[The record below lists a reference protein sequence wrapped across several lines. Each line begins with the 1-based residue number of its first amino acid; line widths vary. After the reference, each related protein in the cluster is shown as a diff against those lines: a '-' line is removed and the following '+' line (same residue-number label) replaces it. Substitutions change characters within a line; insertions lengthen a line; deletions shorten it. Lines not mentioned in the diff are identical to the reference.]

1 MCPLVDGCGC
11 YKLTYLFDLKKK
23 HFSFSLSLTT
33 HAPIEQNQVLNQ
45 FLDTRDDPDVNLR
58 DTYLV
63 GTRLSKF
70 LSVVLPSHRDYH
82 TTTPELAELRRVSH
96 ARWLTLNH
104 YLEELA
110 LIIDEEENKQFILQD
125 LNDTLNGDDEDA
137 PDSTNNNVNTSNI
150 HIHEDLPNA
159 EFPPGEPLPPRMV
172 TASPKKNRSKSRSPT
187 RNNTNPSSPYTL
199 PPPPHHQH
207 PQRQQQQQHPSGVGQ
222 QAQGNNSNAHPVN
235 SSDNRQYY
243 DITTTNNAT
252 FAPGDDWN
260 MGDAKTV
267 TSLDT
272 HWFSTA
278 GFSDPFPSNG
288 NGSSN
293 TGKTN
298 EVRGHP
304 NNNGNAHND
313 PSQFLADHEQIV
325 QITGSRNSQR
335 RVVDPQ
341 QIEFTNLSLDDD
353 GSAMEYI
360 ASLGAAKGGPV
371 AVSPSPT
378 KGSRDEPLS
387 SSNQRLSW
395 KIAPFTSSSTT
406 VRQPS
411 PLSDDESYSHKE
423 SWSPAFGKDTN
434 NNDSVKHRVSW
445 MDPAN
450 DGKEQAPSPER
461 KPIQE
466 SPGNNNNW
474 WKDSPERQGAS
485 YQAIHLPT
493 QSEGS
498 HEKAKRRSCTS
509 RYMFLEEHDK
519 YIRQK
524 ASSGAAGSLQRHHQQ
539 TPMVPLEQPGFDSEP
554 LRPTRQDQEDHED
567 SEIAAMSAVLDGNR
581 RRGSATQPYR
591 HRGMHHFKE
600 CVRCLLE

>member
-1 MCPLVDGCGC
+1 ML
-11 YKLTYLFDLKKK
+11 
-23 HFSFSLSLTT
+23 
-33 HAPIEQNQVLNQ
+33 QNNQVLNQ

-70 LSVVLPSHRDYH
+70 LSVVLPTHRNYH
-82 TTTPELAELRRVSH
+82 AATPELAELRRVSH

-125 LNDTLNGDDEDA
+125 LNDTLNGDDEDQ
-137 PDSTNNNVNTSNI
+137 PDNHNTNVNTSNI
-150 HIHEDLPNA
+150 HIQEDLTNNA
-159 EFPPGEPLPPRMV
+159 EFPPGGPLEV
-172 TASPKKNRSKSRSPT
+172 SPNRSKSRSPA
-187 RNNTNPSSPYTL
+187 RNNNASSPYTL
-199 PPPPHHQH
+199 PPPPNHQH
-207 PQRQQQQQHPSGVGQ
+207 PQRQQLYPSAVNHQFHHGS
-222 QAQGNNSNAHPVN
+222 NSNAHQVN
-235 SSDNRQYY
+235 FSDTREYHDN
-243 DITTTNNAT
+243 TNSNAN

-272 HWFSTA
+272 NWFSTA

-288 NGSSN
+288 NGN
-293 TGKTN
+293 TIGTAN
-298 EVRGHP
+298 ALRGVP
-304 NNNGNAHND
+304 NNGNANND
-313 PSQFLADHEQIV
+313 GMPPPSQFLADHEQIV

-353 GSAMEYI
+353 GSTLEYI
-360 ASLGAAKGGPV
+360 ASLGATKGNTPA

-378 KGSRDEPLS
+378 KGSREEPLS
-387 SSNQRLSW
+387 SASNQGLSW

-411 PLSDDESYSHKE
+411 PLSNDESYSYKE
-423 SWSPAFGKDTN
+423 SWSPAFGRDTN
-434 NNDSVKHRVSW
+434 NNDSVKHRVAW

-450 DGKEQAPSPER
+450 DNKEQAPSPAR

-466 SPGNNNNW
+466 LPKDNNW
-474 WKDSPERQGAS
+474 WKDSPERKGAS
-485 YQAIHLPT
+485 HKATHQN

-498 HEKAKRRSCTS
+498 HEKIKRRTCTS
-509 RYMFLEEHDK
+509 RYMYLEEHEK
-519 YIRQK
+519 HSRQK
-524 ASSGAAGSLQRHHQQ
+524 ASSSAAGSLHRHQQ
-539 TPMVPLEQPGFDSEP
+539 EPMTPLEQRGFDSEP

-567 SEIAAMSAVLDGNR
+567 IEFAAMSAVLDGNR